1 MRKLDFQAVSLAGT
15 VALLGLML
23 QPTSV
28 QGCGMMV
35 HMDVTERALNS
46 WRSSDPSYPY
56 DKILRQ
62 YHSYVQAGSPFP
74 DWGYLC
80 GTPAGEDSHWP
91 PFVEAYKA
99 YLEKTYTKG
108 SERYNQLIAF
118 LFGVE
123 SHIEAD
129 VLWHWGR
136 KTDNTQSQGFLQSM
150 SHDGSDCNDDW
161 NNPNQSPNCHTD
173 GDNGADFYDGGR
185 GGTLWVN
192 ETWSIPTGDLEQI
205 YKTMNLPDESSEKI
219 AECTLVMYIGSILTH
234 YYANL
239 ITFHFDTHAA
249 FLSEELDLWYHGGL
263 EDMGTQVAWKWA
275 QLSRIFARSGE
286 PASQNLT
293 QAYSNPGCS
302 VFGTG
307 FLRGKAPY
315 YSTLMGVSVERT
327 DFGHHV
333 FHFNK
338 TELMQNSGIIIEQLF
353 ADLGLER

>member
-1 MRKLDFQAVSLAGT
+1 
-15 VALLGLML
+15 
-23 QPTSV
+23 
-28 QGCGMMV
+28 
-35 HMDVTERALNS
+35 
-46 WRSSDPSYPY
+46 
-56 DKILRQ
+56 
-62 YHSYVQAGSPFP
+62 
-74 DWGYLC
+74 
-80 GTPAGEDSHWP
+80 
-91 PFVEAYKA
+91 
-99 YLEKTYTKG
+99 
-108 SERYNQLIAF
+108 
-118 LFGVE
+118 
-123 SHIEAD
+123 
-129 VLWHWGR
+129 
-136 KTDNTQSQGFLQSM
+136 
-150 SHDGSDCNDDW
+150 
-161 NNPNQSPNCHTD
+161 
-173 GDNGADFYDGGR
+173 
-185 GGTLWVN
+185 
-192 ETWSIPTGDLEQI
+192 
-205 YKTMNLPDESSEKI
+205 
-219 AECTLVMYIGSILTH
+219 MYIGSILTH